1 MLTELERKRVLYHLD
16 YALLSLPTTL
26 GLGLPIVTQARFIV
40 EQNMLHVDAAS
51 EPLIR
56 EVMGRLDCIVRE
68 TDQAR
73 AALVM
78 SRTGET
84 YFREDAI
91 QRIDL
96 EYAKWVTRL
105 ADMLGAQRNPVSN
118 AATGQ
123 FGGVMEG
130 F

>member
-1 MLTELERKRVLYHLD
+1 MLTGLERKRVLYHLD

-26 GLGLPIVTQARFIV
+26 GLGLPIVTQARFVV
-40 EQNMLHVDAAS
+40 EQNMLNVDPDS

-56 EVMGRLDCIVRE
+56 EVMGRLDCIIRE

-73 AALVM
+73 QALVM
-78 SRTGET
+78 SRTGDT
-84 YFREDAI
+84 HFREDAI

-118 AATGQ
+118 AATGM

-130 F
+130 C